1 MSTHEWIM
9 LILVLLGGFWTLS
22 RQLAKIEV
30 ALSSKVSYG
39 DCSDKQGKCPC
50 HKEIEEVKGQMEE
63 LHPRKKKG
71 EDL

>member
-30 ALSSKVSYG
+30 ALSGKVTFK
-39 DCSDKQGKCPC
+39 DCADQQSKCPC
-50 HKEIEEVKGQMEE
+50 HEEIKKMREDMET
-63 LHPRKKKG
+63 LHPR
-71 EDL
+71 

>member
-30 ALSSKVSYG
+30 ALSGRVSFK
-39 DCSDKQGKCPC
+39 DCSEQQSKCPC
-50 HKEIEEVKGQMEE
+50 HEELKKLRDDMET
-63 LHPRKKKG
+63 LHPR
-71 EDL
+71 